1 MQPLD
6 GSRGGLSWDLNRAS
20 PMMDDM
26 SGLIQPREEKA
37 GMSQPRKRIGLLFGG
52 RSAEHEV
59 SKLSAA
65 NVLRALDP
73 DRYDIVPIGIGRDG
87 RWLLCDNG
95 NGGGRRAKSLE
106 IPDGAPQVALLPGG
120 AGEMIVLNG
129 SSGRDTLRL
138 DAVVPVLH
146 GPNGEDGTVQGLLE
160 LANVPYV
167 GSGVMGSAAGM
178 DKDVAK
184 RLMRDSG
191 LPVVPFLSMTPCTRV
206 DYRAAVDT
214 LDTPDLFVKPANM
227 GPSVGVS

>member
-1 MQPLD
+1 
-6 GSRGGLSWDLNRAS
+6 
-20 PMMDDM
+20 
-26 SGLIQPREEKA
+26 
-37 GMSQPRKRIGLLFGG
+37 MSQPRKRIGLLFGG

-87 RWLLCDNG
+87 RWLLCDSG
-95 NGGGRRAKSLE
+95 NGGGRGAKSLE

-129 SSGRDTLRL
+129 SAAPATLRL

-146 GPNGEDGTVQGLLE
+146 GPNGEDGTVQGFLE

-167 GSGVMGSAAGM
+167 GSGVMGSAAGW
-178 DKDVAK
+178 
-184 RLMRDSG
+184 
-191 LPVVPFLSMTPCTRV
+191 TR
-206 DYRAAVDT
+206 T
-214 LDTPDLFVKPANM
+214 W
-227 GPSVGVS
+227 PSVCCATAACPWFPS